1 MRVLTI
7 LNSLNIGGIENT
19 FLECVPFLQK
29 NNIKLYVC
37 VYKRKGIIER
47 DFQIL
52 GARVLGIKKTNSIF
66 FDFLQVYFL
75 IKKHNINIVHSRFG
89 FSSGGYVLAS
99 LLRRIPSIVSIHST
113 HPGRRKNILIRI
125 IQSYSLFLHKVITI
139 NLASKVVCHSKANLT
154 SNYLDW
160 QSKNKFRLIYNG
172 LNLSKLDTYKTEAYD
187 EFTKKFNDKDVI
199 LHIGSFREQ
208 KNHSFLLKVFSKLD
222 PIKNN
227 KFLILIGDGPLK
239 QKIISLVKELKVES
253 NVIFTGNQKDLGK
266 YFDVSSILFFPSIH
280 EGFGNVIIEA
290 QYMNIPVFGSDILPL
305 NESIYPDYAK
315 YRFNPYNIEEAVLKL
330 KEIINDNNSGK
341 LEKSKIEA
349 ANFVKRNFAIENMAN
364 KLIELYTEIQS
375 KKNYN
380 Q

>member
-139 NLASKVVCHSKANLT
+139 NLASKVVGHSKANLT

-290 QYMNIPVFGSDILPL
+290 QYMNILPL

>member
-139 NLASKVVCHSKANLT
+139 NLASKVVGHSKANLT

>member
-139 NLASKVVCHSKANLT
+139 NLASKVVGHSKANLT

-227 KFLILIGDGPLK
+227 KFLILIGDWPLK